1 MISSTFKTTI
11 TGDSYEELLDRAE
24 EEIATLLGIDDSSE
38 VSNRA
43 RCEMIIS
50 TEDDVSSNY
59 NYKAELIARIK

>member
-24 EEIATLLGIDDSSE
+24 EEIATLLRIDDSSE
-38 VSNRA
+38 VSTRA

-50 TEDDVSSNY
+50 TEDDVSSNF